1 MNTAEQ
7 NKPEYQEGGFA
18 NYQGPPESFPAQQAQ
33 YPQGYNDQED
43 LNIPPQGN
51 MEQYKVEEEEIDN
64 FTSATIRQGFIKKT
78 YGILLSQLIITTFFI
93 ALTFFDSVK
102 QLIRFNYQTNPIM
115 GILFFVVIIATTVIF
130 IMFACCRETAR
141 KVPTNY
147 ILLFTYTFCMCFYLL
162 ILCSEYSTKAVFTA
176 LVLTVAATLGLTIYS
191 FTTTHDFTFCSGI
204 LFAFITVLIFSFPFF
219 LWFGSYTFY
228 CILGV
233 MCYSFYLIYDTQL
246 ILGKFGIEYNIDDY
260 CFAALNLYIDIIYLF
275 IKILYLI
282 GNSIEN
288 K

>member
-1 MNTAEQ
+1 MNAAEQ
-7 NKPEYQEGGFA
+7 NKPEFQEGGFA
-18 NYQGPPESFPAQQAQ
+18 NYQGSPESFPAEQAQ

-43 LNIPPQGN
+43 INIPSQGN
-51 MEQYKVEEEEIDN
+51 MEQYKNEEEIDT
-64 FTSATIRQGFIKKT
+64 FTNATIRQGFIKKT

-93 ALTFFDSVK
+93 ALTFFESVK
-102 QLIRFNYQTNPIM
+102 QMVRFNLQSNPIM
-115 GILFFVVIIATTVIF
+115 GFLLFVVIIATTVIF
-130 IMFACCRETAR
+130 IMFACCRDTAR

-147 ILLFTYTFCMCFYLL
+147 ILLFTYTLCMSFYLL

-176 LVLTVAATLGLTIYS
+176 LVLTVAATLGLTIYA

-233 MCYSFYLIYDTQL
+233 MCYALYLIYDTQL
-246 ILGKFGIEYNIDDY
+246 ILGKFGSEYNIDDY
-260 CFAALNLYIDIIYLF
+260 CFAALNLYVDIIYLF

-282 GNSIEN
+282 GNSR

>member
-33 YPQGYNDQED
+33 YPQGYNDQEE

-233 MCYSFYLIYDTQL
+233 MCYSLYLIYDTQL

-282 GNSIEN
+282 GNSR

>member
-51 MEQYKVEEEEIDN
+51 MEQYKVEEEEIDS
-64 FTSATIRQGFIKKT
+64 FTNATIRQGFIKKT

-282 GNSIEN
+282 GNS
-288 K
+288 KK

>member
-51 MEQYKVEEEEIDN
+51 MEQYKVEEEEIDS

>member
-18 NYQGPPESFPAQQAQ
+18 NYQSPPESFPDQQAQ